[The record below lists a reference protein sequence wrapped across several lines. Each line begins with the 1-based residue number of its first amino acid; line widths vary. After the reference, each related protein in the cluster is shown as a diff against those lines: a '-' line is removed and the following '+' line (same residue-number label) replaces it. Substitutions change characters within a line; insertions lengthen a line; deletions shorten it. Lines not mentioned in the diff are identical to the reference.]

1 MDSYNKLTYVVKPLI
16 LLRSAATD
24 EVEFV
29 GLFVVVEDDD
39 ETVRMSV
46 ILFIRKFWI
55 YDDDEMTDR
64 FCSLSLPFFSI
75 IWEVSDC
82 SNR

>member
-46 ILFIRKFWI
+46 ILFIRKF
-55 YDDDEMTDR
+55 
-64 FCSLSLPFFSI
+64 
-75 IWEVSDC
+75 
-82 SNR
+82 